1 MIKDIK
7 WSKRAEMA
15 YGHIIDYVADEFG
28 TTRAQKYIFE
38 VAKEV
43 NKLKANPELGQKEPW
58 LDGSRYEF
66 RRLIIGQWTKV
77 IYRVAGDCIEIAD
90 VWDVRQ
96 DPETLAARLEQ

>member
-1 MIKDIK
+1 MIKSIK

-28 TTRAQKYIFE
+28 TPRARKYISDVE
-38 VAKEV
+38 KEV
-43 NKLKANPELGQKEPW
+43 NKLKKNPTLGQQEPW
-58 LDGSRYEF
+58 LAGSRYEF
-66 RRLIIGQWTKV
+66 RRLVIGQWTKV

-96 DPETLAARLEQ
+96 DPETLVARFEH